1 MFLGGIPWFAHR
13 AAGDQ
18 TNKINPED
26 FAVTEWRDKCKDF
39 ALSYIDKQ
47 MKSFK
52 RLGVLDFGR
61 TTTPP

>member
-1 MFLGGIPWFAHR
+1 VTK
-13 AAGDQ
+13 Q
-18 TNKINPED
+18 TKINPED

-61 TTTPP
+61 TTTPPLSLSMKGKN